1 MISQN
6 ISKSILAIICAV
18 TTAAAAGCSASPAK
32 PGQTTQVEQTAEAE
46 QDDSQ
51 TAEAEQDD
59 SLTAE
64 AVQDDSQAAGADWDA
79 GQTAEAAEE
88 TPEETE
94 QEDPPIQTIE
104 TEAYIEKLVPVY
116 DGQMT
121 DMKVPLRFFKE
132 TPNVAY
138 MGIGEYFELMLGGGL
153 EVKPAEGEGDAGK
166 YILTNRSGASA
177 EVDIEKGIMSIEDLP
192 SFLQGQR
199 RALCSDPGS
208 RVSGRSPAGGA
219 GFCELRNCAAQRRQ
233 QCGSVVSGFDP
244 GISAVRYRT
253 EYGEL

>member
-1 MISQN
+1 MRGHNRSRCGLQR
-6 ISKSILAIICAV
+6 KSCKAWSDNPGRADSGSR
-18 TTAAAAGCSASPAK
+18 AGRQSDSGSRAGRQSDSGSRA
-32 PGQTTQVEQTAEAE
+32 GRQSDSGSRAGRQSDSQTAEAE

-51 TAEAEQDD
+51 TAEAEQD
-59 SLTAE
+59 
-64 AVQDDSQAAGADWDA
+64 A
-79 GQTAEAAEE
+79 GQTTQAAEE

-153 EVKPAEGEGDAGK
+153 EVKPAEGEGGSGK

-177 EVDIEKGIMSIEDLP
+177 EVDILQKLDL
-192 SFLQGQR
+192 
-199 RALCSDPGS
+199 
-208 RVSGRSPAGGA
+208 
-219 GFCELRNCAAQRRQ
+219 
-233 QCGSVVSGFDP
+233 
-244 GISAVRYRT
+244 
-253 EYGEL
+253 